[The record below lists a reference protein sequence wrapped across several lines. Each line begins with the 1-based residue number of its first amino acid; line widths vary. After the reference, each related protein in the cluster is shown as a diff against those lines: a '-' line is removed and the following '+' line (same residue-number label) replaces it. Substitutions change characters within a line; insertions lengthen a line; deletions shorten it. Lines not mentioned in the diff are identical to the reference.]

1 MIWLDERLNDAR
13 LGAFVDPLESAYF
26 SLPEVIVVAALLSA
40 LAVGCAALCAGEDE
54 RGVCPFA
61 MTPLVRKK
69 ADAATKSVICAAR
82 AARVPVCEARLGVAF
97 KASVEVEDCGMG
109 DLLYSFNLRNQP
121 PRRVMGWSVNC
132 HSFVIQGWLV
142 EEQEQSNCAMFR
154 ARKLNCCRQRSR
166 SHI

>member
-1 MIWLDERLNDAR
+1 MSMIWADERLNDAK
-13 LGAFVDPLESAYF
+13 LEAIVEPLESAYF
-26 SLPEVIVVAALLSA
+26 SLPAVVVVAALPSA
-40 LAVGCAALCAGEDE
+40 LAVGCTGEDE
-54 RGVCPFA
+54 SGVCPFA
-61 MTPLVRKK
+61 MAPLVRKK
-69 ADAATKSVICAAR
+69 ADAAAKSVICATR

-97 KASVEVEDCGMG
+97 TASVEVEDCGMG

-142 EEQEQSNCAMFR
+142 EEQEQSNGAMFR